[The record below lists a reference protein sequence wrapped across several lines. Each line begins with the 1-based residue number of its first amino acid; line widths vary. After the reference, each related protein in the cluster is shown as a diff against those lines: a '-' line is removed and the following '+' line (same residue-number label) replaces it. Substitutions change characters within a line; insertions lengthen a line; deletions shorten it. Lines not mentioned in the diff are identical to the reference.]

1 MLVAMLRAVLL
12 GILMVSYGPACSS
25 KDDAP
30 HAEPGAP
37 AGTVIEV
44 AGAVTVAAKP
54 LAQGDAVAADDMVET
69 GTDGSVVI
77 VLAHNNARWELG
89 PNKHVKAA
97 ESLAWSQPK
106 ADAIAKHVDQDSAA
120 AGRQGEREAAQ
131 SATEAP
137 PISSPAATTQ
147 GTATQAQHSVRA
159 ITPAPIAPPAPPPVP
174 SPQPSAEAAEVTR
187 GPVGRTTA
195 VPSLN
200 DAGAD
205 QATQLAKCLDV
216 GQQVSIVIH
225 VKAGVGTVSFSGSPD
240 AKVKS
245 CITTAVT
252 GHSWPDAT
260 GDVKLQITR

>member
-12 GILMVSYGPACSS
+12 GILMLSYGPACSS

-54 LAQGDAVAADDMVET
+54 LARGDAVAADDVVET
-69 GTDGSVVI
+69 GADGTVVI

-106 ADAIAKHVDQDSAA
+106 SDGLAKHVDQDSAA
-120 AGRQGEREAAQ
+120 AGRQGERAAAQ
-131 SATEAP
+131 SGAEAP
-137 PISSPAATTQ
+137 IASPAD
-147 GTATQAQHSVRA
+147 TAPGNAAQAQHSIRA
-159 ITPAPIAPPAPPPVP
+159 AVAPPAPPPPPPPPP

-205 QATQLAKCLDV
+205 QATQLSKCLDV

-240 AKVKS
+240 AKVKR

-252 GHSWPDAT
+252 GHAWPDAT